1 MKKLTI
7 ITLSFLLSCFFHL
20 GTLANDNPLK
30 VFILCGQ
37 SNMEGH
43 AKINTFEAMKLD
55 PVTKPIYQEM
65 VDSSGDPITCEQVW
79 ISYFTGG
86 RDNMGEGYGKLT
98 AGYGSRRVPSEMGE
112 KIGPEYT
119 FGIYAQ
125 KALKEPILII
135 KTAWG
140 GKSIHTDFR
149 PPSAGPYVFNENEL
163 ENFKRRGKDIERIKI
178 EKVEQTGKFYG
189 LMIDHVKKVLAD
201 IKRVYPKYNE
211 KKGYELAGFVWFQ
224 GWNDMVASGTYPN
237 RDKPGGY
244 DAYTDCLAHFIRD
257 VRKDL
262 AAPKMKFVV
271 GVMGVGGPLEKY
283 ASPRY
288 VPVHGN
294 FRNAMAAPAN
304 MPELKDNVFAVRTAK
319 FWDMRLQELE
329 DKKTQVKQM
338 AGYLKSKH
346 KDHANRD
353 GTMSH
358 AEQTEYLEKYR
369 EELISEEEEAYAQ
382 IARSNGGYHYYGSA
396 KTMAQIG
403 KAFAEVLTRKTN

>member
-1 MKKLTI
+1 MKKLSH
-7 ITLSFLLSCFFHL
+7 ITLSFSLSCFFHL
-20 GTLANDNPLK
+20 VTLANDNPLK

-43 AKINTFEAMKLD
+43 AKISTFEAMKLD
-55 PVTKPIYQEM
+55 PVTKPIYKEM
-65 VDSSGDPITCEQVW
+65 VDASGNPVTCDNVW

-98 AGYGSRRVPSEMGE
+98 AGYGSRRVPSELGE
-112 KIGPEYT
+112 KIGPEFT

-163 ENFKRRGKDIERIKI
+163 ENFKRRGKDIKEVKA
-178 EKVEQTGKFYG
+178 EKAEQTGRFYG
-189 LMIDHVKKVLAD
+189 LMMDHVKKVLAD
-201 IKRVYPKYNE
+201 IKRVYPQYNE
-211 KKGYELAGFVWFQ
+211 KKGYEIAGFAWFQ

-244 DAYTDCLAHFIRD
+244 HAYTDCLAHFIRD
-257 VRKDL
+257 ARKDL
-262 AAPKMKFVV
+262 KAPKMKFVI
-271 GVMGVGGPLEKY
+271 GVMGVGGPLDKY

-288 VPVHGN
+288 VPIHGN
-294 FRNAMAAPAN
+294 FRNAMAAPAE
-304 MPELKDNVFAVRTAK
+304 MPEFKGNVFAVRTAK
-319 FWDMRLQELE
+319 FWDMRLKELE
-329 DKKTQVKQM
+329 DKQTQVKQM
-338 AGYLKSKH
+338 AGFLKSKH
-346 KDHANRD
+346 QEHANRD
-353 GTMSH
+353 GSMS
-358 AEQTEYLEKYR
+358 AADQKEYLEKYR
-369 EELISEEEEAYAQ
+369 KKLISEEEEAYAQ

-403 KAFAEVLTRKTN
+403 KAFAEALVGK